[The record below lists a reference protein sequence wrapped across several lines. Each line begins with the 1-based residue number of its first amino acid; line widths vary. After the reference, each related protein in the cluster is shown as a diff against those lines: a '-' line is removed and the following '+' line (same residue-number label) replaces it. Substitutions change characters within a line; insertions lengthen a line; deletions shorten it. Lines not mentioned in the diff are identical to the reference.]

1 MIRRCVERSIPFGVV
16 LIREGREAGSA
27 ELSLAAVGT
36 MASVRTM
43 TLNGDGTFDI
53 VSVGTRRFEL
63 LAVDAER
70 EPYLVGEVRELDEAV
85 GDEARATELVD
96 RVASRFVRYV
106 ELVGRDE
113 SDEGADDEDEA
124 AVADG
129 DEGADDEDDE
139 DASAEHDA
147 GLRVTNDPTTLS
159 FLLGAILA
167 VEPVTRQELLEA
179 PTAEVRLERLSAL
192 LDREI
197 LLLERGLEPWA
208 PDRRARRVALN

>member
-1 MIRRCVERSIPFGVV
+1 MIRRCVERAIPFGVV

-27 ELSLAAVGT
+27 DLSLAAVGT

-63 LAVDAER
+63 LSVDAER

-106 ELVGRDE
+106 ELVGRE
-113 SDEGADDEDEA
+113 EDEGADDEDGSETA
-124 AVADG
+124 MAD
-129 DEGADDEDDE
+129 ADEDDE
-139 DASAEHDA
+139 DDDPSGVRDP
-147 GLRVTNDPTTLS
+147 GFRVTNDPTTLS
-159 FLLGAILA
+159 FLLGAIL
-167 VEPVTRQELLEA
+167 VLEPVARQELLEA

-192 LDREI
+192 LEREI